1 MRDIKKRVRDPKLD
15 IIRIFALIC
24 VVGVHFFLNSGFYDV
39 PIVGKRMYVAS
50 VVRAFFITCVPLFLM
65 LTGYL
70 VNKKQLSKK
79 YYKGIIKVLIIY
91 AICSVIYSIFI
102 KVYEKK
108 DMNIGILLTI

>member
-24 VVGVHFFLNSGFYDV
+24 VVGVHFFLNCGFYDV

-70 VNKKQLSKK
+70 VNKKQLTSPVLRSNAPSKQTTS
-79 YYKGIIKVLIIY
+79 LPNNNMRNN
-91 AICSVIYSIFI
+91 SLN
-102 KVYEKK
+102 KK
-108 DMNIGILLTI
+108 